1 MPIAL
6 QTHIPQERGRTQA
19 RTHGTVRKTH
29 KSARRI
35 ASRLMIMC
43 LIIRIQTRSHWFHI
57 LIPPKDRIIPE
68 MKGIQSPIIIGVVM
82 SAAEKISV
90 ERDIDARCVSTT
102 ICVMLATIPLQYHNN
117 TPMSTKCNTLRDR
130 FGTKFPEPSL

>member
-6 QTHIPQERGRTQA
+6 KIAITQKKERTQA

-43 LIIRIQTRSHWFHI
+43 LIIRIQTGSQRFHI
-57 LIPPKDRIIPE
+57 QIPPKDRKIPE
-68 MKGIQSPIIIGVVM
+68 RKGLLSSIMVWAAM
-82 SAAEKISV
+82 SAARKTLV
-90 ERDIDARCVSTT
+90 E
-102 ICVMLATIPLQYHNN
+102 
-117 TPMSTKCNTLRDR
+117 
-130 FGTKFPEPSL
+130 